1 MSIQS
6 LTIKLLTSSKT
17 WTNSFVFT
25 YSKTDRYPTFDL
37 ERSKTQKMDPLTIGL
52 GVTGLAGQI
61 FGAGKSGQA
70 NREMARMLREKDAA
84 NEAFFNNS
92 VNRTFLDTNAAKG
105 VLERVRKQY
114 QDANQIADN
123 KGVVTGAT
131 PEAVIAAKTA
141 NNEALNNVTSQIAEQ
156 ATAYQDAKEQ
166 QYRAMDNAI
175 TYQQMQ
181 LQANK
186 AKNAANLASN
196 AGNLTATAATSF
208 LFGNNGDVL
217 NKIWGK

>member
-1 MSIQS
+1 
-6 LTIKLLTSSKT
+6 
-17 WTNSFVFT
+17 
-25 YSKTDRYPTFDL
+25 
-37 ERSKTQKMDPLTIGL
+37 MDPLTIGL

-61 FGAGKSGQA
+61 FGAAKSGAA
-70 NREMARMLREKDAA
+70 NREMARMLREKDTA
-84 NEAFFNNS
+84 NEAFYNNS

-105 VLERVRKQY
+105 ALERVRKQY

-141 NNEALNNVTSQIAEQ
+141 NNEALNNVVSNIAEQ
-156 ATAYQDAKEQ
+156 GTAYQDAKEQ

-175 TYQQMQ
+175 ADQQMQ
-181 LQANK
+181 LQMNK
-186 AKNAANLASN
+186 GQNAANLASN
-196 AGNLTATAATSF
+196 AGNLTATAAANF
-208 LFGNNGDVL
+208 LLGNNGEVL